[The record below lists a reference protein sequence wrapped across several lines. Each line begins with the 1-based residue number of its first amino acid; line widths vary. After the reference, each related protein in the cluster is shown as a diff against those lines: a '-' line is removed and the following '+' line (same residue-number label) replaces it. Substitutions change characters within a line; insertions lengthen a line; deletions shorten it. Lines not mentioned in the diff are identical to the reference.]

1 MSIQFMAGFGNF
13 RPEENRQCI
22 KFDPFYT
29 LSYGKCSAV
38 LPAVIY
44 VKVMEVCEEGLM
56 GKYFKHGRP
65 TGRTSKLWSVFLDV
79 MPGN

>member
-44 VKVMEVCEEGLM
+44 VK
-56 GKYFKHGRP
+56 
-65 TGRTSKLWSVFLDV
+65 
-79 MPGN
+79 